1 MYSDLS
7 KTEIIN
13 KYRHFNVEHDWWDY
27 IYEDF
32 VEYVEEKGISTTT
45 NDMNFS
51 GFWSQGD
58 GACYAGTIHSSDM
71 KRFMD
76 AHDLSEQYESA
87 YFFAQLEQLYVTIN
101 RTGSHYCHSHTM
113 RVSLVDDFAD
123 DFGEGSLRSEVY
135 QVMEKD
141 FVTNFDSLE
150 KHIEEICRGYADE
163 LYKRLE
169 DEYDYLTSDE
179 VVIEALEAN
188 GIFEQPN
195 EGEEHGIRSN

>member
-1 MYSDLS
+1 MHSDLS
-7 KTEIIN
+7 KTEIID

-27 IYEDF
+27 IYADF

-45 NDMNFS
+45 GDMNFS

-58 GACYAGTIHSSDM
+58 GASYKGTIHSSDM

-87 YFFAQLEQLYVTIN
+87 YFFAQLEQLYVGIN
-101 RTGSHYCHSHTM
+101 RTGTHYCHSHTM
-113 RVSLVDDFAD
+113 RVDLNDDVWD

-135 QVMEKD
+135 QVMQSD
-141 FVTNFDSLE
+141 FNNNFESLE
-150 KHIEEICRGYADE
+150 KRIEEICRGYADE

-179 VVIEALEAN
+179 VVMEALEVN
-188 GIFEQPN
+188 GIFDQQN
-195 EGEEHGIRSN
+195 EGEEHGLCSD